1 MRQIFLDTE
10 TTGLYHAQGHRV
22 IEIAAVEVV
31 NRRLTK
37 QHFHYYL
44 NPDREID
51 QGAQEVHGI
60 SLEFLQDKPR
70 FPDIVNELLDFIA
83 DAELI
88 MHNAPFDVGFL
99 NCELGLIEQKPLE
112 SIVAKVTDTLKIAK
126 EMRPGQRNSLDALCR
141 HFGIDNSKRTLHGAL
156 LDAELLADPFMI
168 VREGVYYLFFEILL
182 RGENKGVIG
191 HAVSADG
198 FDWQYRGVVMKEE
211 FHLAYPHVFEW
222 NGQVYM
228 VPESHDDFSVRLYRA
243 VEFPQ
248 RWEFVN
254 KLLTGHDYVD
264 ATLFRHA
271 DMWWMFAS
279 TTRNDVL
286 NLYYSKITVN
296 YFV

>member
-99 NCELGLIEQKPLE
+99 NCELGMIEQKPLE

-156 LDAELLADPFMI
+156 LDAELLAD
-168 VREGVYYLFFEILL
+168 
-182 RGENKGVIG
+182 
-191 HAVSADG
+191 
-198 FDWQYRGVVMKEE
+198 
-211 FHLAYPHVFEW
+211 
-222 NGQVYM
+222 VYM
-228 VPESHDDFSVRLYRA
+228 AMTRGQDSLMISMDQPQTTLA
-243 VEFPQ
+243 VEPKAQFNQ
-248 RWEFVN
+248 AGIV
-254 KLLTGHDYVD
+254 KLAN
-264 ATLFRHA
+264 ATELEAHA
-271 DMWWMFAS
+271 AYLAALDKSGDCVWAALESAS
-279 TTRNDVL
+279 IE
-286 NLYYSKITVN
+286 K
-296 YFV
+296 